1 MRLLDARLPRAAVTV
16 VGVALVAALAVPA
29 SGEQQ
34 RQPVPRP
41 FPTPGDR
48 GQADAAEVGGALP
61 PGTPAGNASAPPA
74 ASLTSQA
81 EAPTAE
87 SLGIPIFPNAQYITS
102 YDAGRGQRF
111 HLFGAVTSFQEL
123 VSYYG
128 NVLDER
134 GRRVYDRPPIHQFE
148 TARFRERE
156 MDYRPSVTIKDYA
169 WDGSAGYPNTT
180 PGSDPPAFATII
192 QFTTLPNSPAATDNR

>member
-1 MRLLDARLPRAAVTV
+1 MRLLDARLQRAAATV
-16 VGVALVAALAVPA
+16 VGVFLVAALAVPA
-29 SGEQQ
+29 SATQQ
-34 RQPVPRP
+34 RQPVPQP
-41 FPTPGDR
+41 FPTPDNR
-48 GQADAAEVGGALP
+48 EQTDAADTSGAVP
-61 PGTPAGNASAPPA
+61 SGSSADTVSVPPA
-74 ASLTSQA
+74 ASLMSQT

-87 SLGIPIFPNAQYITS
+87 SLGIPIFPTAQYITS

-111 HLFGAVTSFQEL
+111 HLFGAVTDFREL

-148 TARFRERE
+148 TARFRESE
-156 MDYRPSVTIKDYA
+156 MDYRPSVTIKDYT
-169 WDGSAGYPNTT
+169 WDGAAGYPNTT

-192 QFTTLPNSPAATDNR
+192 QFTTLPNSPAATDDR